1 MGQSCTLNKKRIR
14 GILAGVSFNVQVLP
28 ITDLRYR
35 AVFSVAQ
42 KKVPKSEGEMSKEGF
57 VLAKYLSCRETV
69 HGSGY
74 A

>member
-14 GILAGVSFNVQVLP
+14 GTLAGVSFNVEELP

-42 KKVPKSEGEMSKEGF
+42 KKKKFLRV
-57 VLAKYLSCRETV
+57 RER
-69 HGSGY
+69 
-74 A
+74 